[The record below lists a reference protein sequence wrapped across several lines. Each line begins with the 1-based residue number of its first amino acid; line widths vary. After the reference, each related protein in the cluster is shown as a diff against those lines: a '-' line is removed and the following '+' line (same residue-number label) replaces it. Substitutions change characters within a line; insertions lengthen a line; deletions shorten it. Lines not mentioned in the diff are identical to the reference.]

1 MPDNDLIKK
10 FEGFRAA
17 PYLCPAGVPTI
28 GWGSTHYE
36 NGETVKIDD
45 PPISRER
52 ADKMLEL
59 YVVRTRVRIRAK
71 ARGLFG
77 VRMEALESFAYNL
90 GTGALFGSTLFRKVK
105 ARNHRGAALQFPR
118 WVYARGRKLRGLVR
132 RREAEKK
139 RYLKVCDDCC

>member
-36 NGETVKIDD
+36 NGEPVKIGD
-45 PPISRER
+45 PPISVER
-52 ADKMLEL
+52 ADRMLEL

-71 ARGLFG
+71 VLGLSG

-90 GTGALFGSTLFRKVK
+90 GTGALFGSTLFRRVK
-105 ARNHRGAALQFPR
+105 ARDHRAAALQFPR

-132 RREAEKK
+132 RREAEKG
-139 RYLKVCDDCC
+139 RYEESCDGCC

>member
-36 NGETVKIDD
+36 NGAPVKIDD

-52 ADKMLEL
+52 ADRMLER

-71 ARGLFG
+71 APGLSG
-77 VRMEALESFAYNL
+77 ARMEALESFAYNL

-105 ARNHRGAALQFPR
+105 AGDHVGAAQEFPR
-118 WVYARGRKLRGLVR
+118 WIYAGGRKLRGLVR
-132 RREAEKK
+132 RREAEKD
-139 RYLKVCDDCC
+139 RYEESCDECY